1 MGGAIIDEIASKQPE
16 RTLDSSIRIEFFHQ
30 HDQQNAAQP
39 PPPGKHYR
47 VASAKSSAASGLRTT
62 SINLRSR

>member
-39 PPPGKHYR
+39 PHQASTTESPLPNR
-47 VASAKSSAASGLRTT
+47 VLP
-62 SINLRSR
+62 LV